1 MAQPLLLMGDVQF
14 CKNIY
19 LSILMMSVF
28 IIAEIGINH
37 NGDINLAKEMIDN
50 SVEAGADAVKFQK
63 RDVETVY
70 SKEILDSPRESPWG
84 TTQREQKFGLEFT
97 EKEYDIIH
105 DYCKIKKIKW
115 FASAWD
121 LKSLSF
127 LSKYNF
133 QYNKIASAMIV
144 DESLLEAVAK
154 QKKYTFISTG
164 IIILQVY

>member
-1 MAQPLLLMGDVQF
+1 MRQYIQRNF
-14 CKNIY
+14 RQ
-19 LSILMMSVF
+19 S
-28 IIAEIGINH
+28 E
-37 NGDINLAKEMIDN
+37 
-50 SVEAGADAVKFQK
+50 
-63 RDVETVY
+63 
-70 SKEILDSPRESPWG
+70 ESPWG

-144 DESLLEAVAK
+144 DKL
-154 QKKYTFISTG
+154 IRG
-164 IIILQVY
+164 CC